1 MNSAVEVVEEWEL
14 QRYCDT
20 SGVVVIG
27 KEDSVSIALSKGNEF
42 LNSET

>member
-1 MNSAVEVVEEWEL
+1 MNSAIEPAEKRKL

-27 KEDSVSIALSKGNEF
+27 KEDSVSIALSKGNKV